1 MWRRIAVAT
10 ISLAV
15 VNRMAQSI
23 INSMCC
29 KVTWQF
35 ATSGIKIKFNSTVCT
50 TTLEHLQ
57 TPMFINVFINYF
69 SSSFSVLSF
78 VTFNLV
84 FKIVNYQILKHLFA
98 GFIMFEKYIHDWNLL
113 LWLQHTIAILCSPNS
128 LCSNRELFCCLLLLF
143 LVCCDKLHSKHT

>member
-1 MWRRIAVAT
+1 MIFCVLKSIFYYALSLLFWKNLMWRRIAVAT

-15 VNRMAQSI
+15 VNKMAQSI
-23 INSMCC
+23 ITSVRR

-57 TPMFINVFINYF
+57 TCSSMCFLNYF

-78 VTFNLV
+78 ATFDLV
-84 FKIVNYQILKHLFA
+84 FQIVNYQILKHIFV
-98 GFIMFEKYIHDWNLL
+98 GFIIFEKIYI
-113 LWLQHTIAILCSPNS
+113 IEICCSGYSTP
-128 LCSNRELFCCLLLLF
+128 
-143 LVCCDKLHSKHT
+143 